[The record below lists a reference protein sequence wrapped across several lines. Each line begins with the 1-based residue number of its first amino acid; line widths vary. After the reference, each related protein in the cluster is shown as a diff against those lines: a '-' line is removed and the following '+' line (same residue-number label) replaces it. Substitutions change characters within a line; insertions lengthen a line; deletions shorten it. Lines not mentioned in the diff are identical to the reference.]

1 VPPLPPCTQFGDF
14 LSGKMLRKESSD
26 PFERVKQ
33 QAAEAEAEAEAE
45 VAAAPAPASAKL

>member
-1 VPPLPPCTQFGDF
+1 MPPLPPCTQFGDF

-26 PFERVKQ
+26 PFERVRQ
-33 QAAEAEAEAEAE
+33 QAAEAEAEAE

>member
-1 VPPLPPCTQFGDF
+1 MPPLPPCTQFGDF

-33 QAAEAEAEAEAE
+33 QAAEAEAEAE

>member
-26 PFERVKQ
+26 PFERVRQ
-33 QAAEAEAEAEAE
+33 QAAEAEAEAE

>member
-1 VPPLPPCTQFGDF
+1 
-14 LSGKMLRKESSD
+14 MLRKESSD

-33 QAAEAEAEAEAE
+33 QAAEAEAEAE